1 MNFFILYLF
10 HTIDIMRFTIL
21 QRWILECREN
31 EGFSV
36 SNTARQE
43 KNLGQDSTPPDAEF
57 CNQLNVDHKTFLVF
71 LMFFS
76 CICICFMYC
85 SIKKDSS
92 TDVVCKDHEKK
103 KKTSVYYIT
112 INLAKISFLLFSV
125 FSLNQNAPCSLVK
138 YDRIQ
143 LIYISVV

>member
-1 MNFFILYLF
+1 MKCLKISICVWNTFKDTSHHLCKVSLTDFEMNFFILYLF

-57 CNQLNVDHKTFLVF
+57 CN
-71 LMFFS
+71 
-76 CICICFMYC
+76 
-85 SIKKDSS
+85 
-92 TDVVCKDHEKK
+92 
-103 KKTSVYYIT
+103 
-112 INLAKISFLLFSV
+112 
-125 FSLNQNAPCSLVK
+125 
-138 YDRIQ
+138 
-143 LIYISVV
+143 